1 MAAASSPVK
10 YEVISEPSE
19 DNDLQNLVVSM
30 EKRKSKTE
38 NYHDNGN
45 CLVGVKL
52 YFRYINLV
60 SSQM

>member
-1 MAAASSPVK
+1 MAAASSPAK

-19 DNDLQNLVVSM
+19 DNDLQNSVVSM
-30 EKRKSKTE
+30 EKRKL

-45 CLVGVKL
+45 CLMCVKL
-52 YFRYINLV
+52 HLRYINLV